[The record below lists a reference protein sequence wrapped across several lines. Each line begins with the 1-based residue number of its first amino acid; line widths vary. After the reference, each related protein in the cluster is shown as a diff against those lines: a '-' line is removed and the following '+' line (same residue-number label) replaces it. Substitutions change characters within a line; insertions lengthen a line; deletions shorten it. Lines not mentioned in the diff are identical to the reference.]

1 MNRIEQIQGFLK
13 NSPEDPFLRHALA
26 LEYIK
31 LNDDLAARQVFEHLL
46 SDRPDYV
53 GSYYQ
58 LAGLLVK
65 MGEQE
70 LAIEWYQK
78 GIDAARNTGDQH
90 ALRELQSALE
100 ELIY

>member
-1 MNRIEQIQGFLK
+1 MNRIEQIEQFLK
-13 NSPEDPFLRHALA
+13 GSPADPFLRHALA

-31 LNDDLAARQVFEHLL
+31 INHDSIARQIFEHLL
-46 SDRPDYV
+46 SERPDYV
-53 GSYYQ
+53 GSYYH

-65 MGEQE
+65 MGEQD
-70 LAIEWYQK
+70 LAVEWYQK
-78 GIDAARNTGDQH
+78 GINAARKAGDQH